1 MDAVTEAFH
10 QCFEMLLA
18 HCYGRTASI
27 AVNAQERD
35 PLGTP
40 WPIFTQL
47 LNVLLVQENDDLQG
61 ELHATLWKGV
71 NIL

>member
-1 MDAVTEAFH
+1 M
-10 QCFEMLLA
+10 QLLKHFINPLRCYW

-35 PLGTP
+35 RLGTP

-47 LNVLLVQENDDLQG
+47 LNVLLVQEKDDLR
-61 ELHATLWKGV
+61 ATLWKGV